1 MLQLQSKKENF
12 DTQPVAG
19 GSLFATLEVLDGEV
33 VVAAK
38 LKTVST
44 SWRTDNGKAHARLK
58 EVVVGNVVIKNA
70 AYITLNQ
77 NKHSKDANK
86 ATQVTGVINL
96 VGVIPTV
103 ARQSTTV
110 VAHSSC
116 ARNGMG
122 ATENFSWGLKVR
134 RSRDFRV
141 SHRSIL
147 VELDQNNSKQ
157 LQVASVRE
165 FPDPEDPSRLM
176 AWWFTP
182 SMKRT

>member
-116 ARNGMG
+116 ARNGC
-122 ATENFSWGLKVR
+122 ERERVS
-134 RSRDFRV
+134 RSRGSFTLDG
-141 SHRSIL
+141 L
-147 VELDQNNSKQ
+147 VVHSFDE
-157 LQVASVRE
+157 
-165 FPDPEDPSRLM
+165 EDMIEIYDEDEMTS
-176 AWWFTP
+176 
-182 SMKRT
+182 